1 MAFNK
6 KLEICEFGTIKR
18 LLDIYPSGVVSI
30 VSDSFDFWS
39 VITRIAP
46 RLKDKIL
53 SRTPDDLGLAKVVF
67 RPDSGDP
74 VKILTGYRVAEVSS
88 TESQHEMSQAE
99 LGGYEA
105 VYDKSSGKY
114 YTFEPY
120 YDEWAAKYSLKEL
133 SVAEAK
139 GAVECLDY
147 IFGSTENSLGFR
159 TLNPRVGLIYGDSI
173 TLGRAEEILERL
185 AHKGYASD
193 NVVFGIGSYTFQYT
207 TRDTLGFAMKATYV
221 EINGEGQAIFKDPK
235 TDDGTKKSARGLL
248 RVDRVGTDFVLRN
261 NVSVEEERG
270 GELTTVFL
278 NGKIVR
284 EESFSDI
291 RSRLGVI

>member
-1 MAFNK
+1 MLLNK
-6 KLEICEFGTIKR
+6 KLEICEYGTIKR

-39 VITRIAP
+39 VITQIAP

-53 SRTPDDLGLAKVVF
+53 ARTPDSLGLAKVVF

-74 VKILTGYRVAEVSS
+74 VKILTGYNFLEVSS
-88 TESQHEMSQAE
+88 TSNDEEMSRAE
-99 LGGYEA
+99 LDDYEA
-105 VYDKSSGKY
+105 VYDRSTGKY
-114 YTFEPY
+114 YTFES
-120 YDEWAAKYSLKEL
+120 YDDGWTTKYNLKEI
-133 SVAEAK
+133 STDEVK
-139 GAVECLDY
+139 GAVQCLDE
-147 IFGSTENSLGFR
+147 IFGSTENSRGFR

-173 TLGRAEEILERL
+173 TLGRAEEILKRL
-185 AHKGYASD
+185 ANKGYASD

-261 NVSVEEERG
+261 NVSAEEERG

-278 NGKIVR
+278 NGDIVR
-284 EESFSDI
+284 EESFADI
-291 RSRLGVI
+291 RSRLGAI